1 MANLYKPLSL
11 VVALLLMKDS
21 MAAYNQVA
29 SNVVRVDL
37 TKQYVPHQEI
47 TELDLGEQLDE
58 QIFIENGS
66 YQELRNQ

>member
-1 MANLYKPLSL
+1 MANLYKPISL

-21 MAAYNQVA
+21 MAAFNKV
-29 SNVVRVDL
+29 SNNVVRVDL
-37 TKQYVPHQEI
+37 TKQWVPHQEI

-66 YQELRNQ
+66 Y

>member
-1 MANLYKPLSL
+1 MAKLFRPISL

-21 MAAYNQVA
+21 MAAFNKV
-29 SNVVRVDL
+29 SNNVVRVDL
-37 TKQYVPHQEI
+37 TKQWVPHQEI

-66 YQELRNQ
+66 Y

>member
-1 MANLYKPLSL
+1 
-11 VVALLLMKDS
+11 MKDS

>member
-1 MANLYKPLSL
+1 MANLYKPISL

-21 MAAYNQVA
+21 MAAFNKV
-29 SNVVRVDL
+29 SNNVVRVDL
-37 TKQYVPHQEI
+37 TKQWVPHQGI

-66 YQELRNQ
+66 Y